1 MRSTAVIASAY
12 RRVGL
17 GDRALTDFAF
27 AHEEFEQ
34 MDSGANRMTT
44 VDPAEAR
51 KLLYTLGKIVPSGGA
66 HPISTLNTSS

>member
-44 VDPAEAR
+44 IDHAEAR
-51 KLLYTLGKIVPSGGA
+51 KLL
-66 HPISTLNTSS
+66 